1 MRWKNPI
8 LLTAS
13 LIFFAWSSPA
23 ALLLLPVHILVHY
36 LLGFFL
42 EKLETNRQV
51 LLTAG
56 VIFDLLPVLV
66 QILFRP
72 AIPVHLSAVAALC
85 AIHGITYLTE
95 VYRRETRAQMN
106 FSALGVYL
114 IMFPRA
120 IAGPIVHYD
129 DLRSALARRSTDF
142 ARAADGIWR
151 FTAGLAKKVLLAD
164 RLFALWTETAA
175 LSSPGCVPA
184 WLGLGAF
191 CLAFWLGFSGCC
203 DMAVGLGMMF
213 GFDLPENFFRPL
225 SASSLRE
232 FSRRWN
238 ATLYSWIRDHFW
250 QPAFSRHPRLLPAA
264 ILLTSALTGFFYG
277 CRPAALLWGLYMG
290 LAVLGEHFLW
300 GKAAEKLAP
309 ALRRGIVLITV
320 LIGCVFLSSETI
332 FDMLRT
338 LAALIGLNGFGLGQG
353 LYLAAS
359 YWLVLLTALL
369 GALRWPERLFRGLL
383 EHFPAVEKL
392 RPAAIL
398 LLLTACTAYM
408 I

>member
-1 MRWKNPI
+1 MRWKNPV

-13 LIFFAWSSPA
+13 LIFFAWSFPA
-23 ALLLLPVHILVHY
+23 ALFLLPVHILVHY

-42 EKLETNRQV
+42 EKLETNRRA

-56 VIFDLLPVLV
+56 VLFDLLPVLV

-72 AIPVHLSAVAALC
+72 AIPVHLSAAAALSS
-85 AIHGITYLTE
+85 IHGITYLTE

-129 DLRSALARRSTDF
+129 DLRSALARRSVDF
-142 ARAADGIWR
+142 TRAADGIWR

-164 RLFALWTETAA
+164 RLFALWAETTA
-175 LSSPGCVPA
+175 LSSPGCIPA

-191 CLAFWLGFSGCC
+191 CLAFWLSFSGCC

-213 GFDLPENFFRPL
+213 GFDLPENFLRPL
-225 SASSLRE
+225 SAPSLRE
-232 FSRRWN
+232 FGRRWN
-238 ATLYSWIRDHFW
+238 ATLYSWVRDHFW
-250 QPAFSRHPRLLPAA
+250 QPFFSRRSRLLPAA
-264 ILLTSALTGFFYG
+264 ILLMSILTGFFYG
-277 CRPAALLWGLYMG
+277 SRPAVLLWSLYMG

-300 GKAAEKLAP
+300 GKAVEKLAP
-309 ALRRGIVLITV
+309 VLRRGIVLIIF
-320 LIGCVFLSSETI
+320 LIGCVFFASETI
-332 FDMLRT
+332 PGMLRT
-338 LAALIGLNGFGLGQG
+338 FAALIGLNGFGLGQG
-353 LYLAAS
+353 LYLAAA
-359 YWLVLLTALL
+359 YWLVLLAALL
-369 GALRWPERLFRGLL
+369 GALRWPEHLFRRLL
-383 EHFPAVEKL
+383 ERFPGLEKL
-392 RPAAIL
+392 RPAVIL